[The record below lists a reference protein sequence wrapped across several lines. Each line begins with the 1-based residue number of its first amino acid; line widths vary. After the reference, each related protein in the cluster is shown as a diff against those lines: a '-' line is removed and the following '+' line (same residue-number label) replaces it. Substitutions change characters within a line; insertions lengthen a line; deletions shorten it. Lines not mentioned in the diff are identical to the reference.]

1 MNTDQQ
7 LHESNVT
14 SGSLEETGEPCL
26 PRNDGHVYS
35 MAMIARDARAQQL
48 QSSRL
53 RIALFKNLQVE
64 SSEERQA
71 ALEKIIQVAK
81 SYVRVV
87 IRSPYSTTS
96 SEVPTTPTTQQQ
108 NHHISS
114 SSSPSSPQQQHHHH
128 CSNFNDTSDSE
139 TDHASITHDLS
150 YDPSSDNEE
159 SNLRYYLLTML
170 RLAYTCP
177 FSDVRQAFKEFLQMT
192 NVSVILVFL
201 METISFGT
209 QNHADTIGFAF
220 ISPTTE
226 SVVPFHI
233 HIIE

>member
-1 MNTDQQ
+1 
-7 LHESNVT
+7 
-14 SGSLEETGEPCL
+14 
-26 PRNDGHVYS
+26 
-35 MAMIARDARAQQL
+35 MIARDARAQQL

-71 ALEKIIQVAK
+71 ALEKIIQVVK

-87 IRSPYSTTS
+87 VRSPYSTTS

-108 NHHISS
+108 QQHHVS
-114 SSSPSSPQQQHHHH
+114 SSSPSSPHHHHHHHH
-128 CSNFNDTSDSE
+128 CNNFNDTSDSE

-192 NVSVILVFL
+192 NVSPSSLEWRQDFL
-201 METISFGT
+201 NSK
-209 QNHADTIGFAF
+209 
-220 ISPTTE
+220 SCR
-226 SVVPFHI
+226 
-233 HIIE
+233 

>member
-7 LHESNVT
+7 HHEGNVT
-14 SGSLEETGEPCL
+14 SSSSLEETGKTSL
-26 PRNDGHVYS
+26 FTNGVY
-35 MAMIARDARAQQL
+35 AQLAIIARDARAQQL

-71 ALEKIIQVAK
+71 ALEKIIQVVK

-87 IRSPYSTTS
+87 VRSPYSTTS
-96 SEVPTTPTTQQQ
+96 SEVPTTPTTQ
-108 NHHISS
+108 H
-114 SSSPSSPQQQHHHH
+114 QQHHVRSSPASPEQQHD
-128 CSNFNDTSDSE
+128 CNNLNDTSDSE

-192 NVSVILVFL
+192 NVSINPFL
-201 METISFGT
+201 
-209 QNHADTIGFAF
+209 
-220 ISPTTE
+220 
-226 SVVPFHI
+226 
-233 HIIE
+233 

>member
-7 LHESNVT
+7 HNEGNVT
-14 SGSLEETGEPCL
+14 SSSSLEETGKTSL
-26 PRNDGHVYS
+26 FTNGVY
-35 MAMIARDARAQQL
+35 AQLAIIARDARAQQL

-71 ALEKIIQVAK
+71 ALEKIIQVVK

-87 IRSPYSTTS
+87 VRSPYSTTS
-96 SEVPTTPTTQQQ
+96 SEVPTTPTTQQDHLHVQ
-108 NHHISS
+108 
-114 SSSPSSPQQQHHHH
+114 SSPASPEQQHD
-128 CSNFNDTSDSE
+128 CNNLNDTSDSE

-192 NVSVILVFL
+192 NVSINLFL
-201 METISFGT
+201 
-209 QNHADTIGFAF
+209 
-220 ISPTTE
+220 
-226 SVVPFHI
+226 
-233 HIIE
+233 